1 MILAGL
7 DILISLEPLWPGRV
21 DPIGLVFGLGL
32 AVEKANIF
40 PNNIYIVMLP
50 NYLIKNNL
58 DNYL

>member
-1 MILAGL
+1 
-7 DILISLEPLWPGRV
+7 
-21 DPIGLVFGLGL
+21 VFGLGL